1 MTDATG
7 IKVSRDVGGITLRFV
22 RPRPLKQVVP
32 IVKPMTRDEL
42 EYEVL
47 RVAGV
52 NVVAI
57 QESSIPASGSVQRRR
72 SRVKHSFLGTALEA
86 WSDHRDFIVKPDH
99 FWLMFLQAVGIHVNN
114 NSKALRKRWV
124 RHKGKMELRV
134 RRDGFI
140 KDSRDNDWA
149 GVVEEFV
156 NLIDAKTVD
165 NVGTLLDG
173 GFSTTTFVERIAA
186 KSTVMNI
193 VKSYFDFVVMTLCGF
208 PSVRMEGSVEDW
220 EKLRDKVEEVFEKK
234 KLMPEFSRKWSEV
247 LLPVLD
253 KLVLS
258 AKGEPPLDFWDKMIK
273 YHGPKGSGGYSYV
286 SGWINVFL
294 PIVNETENPMC
305 FSPSHGQGPNPPG
318 RSFAVG
324 NIPNGLCTTPI
335 VWKYLAQRINLE
347 LAAGFVGAAET
358 DEDALMPEIGWVLV
372 RTK

>member
-1 MTDATG
+1 MTDATR
-7 IKVSRDVGGITLRFV
+7 IEASRDVGGVTLRFV
-22 RPRPLKQVVP
+22 RPKPLERIVGD
-32 IVKPMTRDEL
+32 VKPMTREEL
-42 EYEVL
+42 ENEILKAAEVNF
-47 RVAGV
+47 VAV
-52 NVVAI
+52 

-72 SRVKHSFLGTALEA
+72 SRVKHSFLATALDA

-99 FWLMFLQAVGIHVNN
+99 FWLMFLQAIAIHVNN

-124 RHKGKMELRV
+124 RHKGKMTLEV
-134 RRDGFI
+134 RRDDFV

-156 NLIDAKTVD
+156 NLIDSKTVD
-165 NVGTLLDG
+165 SVGTLLDG
-173 GFSTTTFVERIAA
+173 GFSTTNFVERIAA

-193 VKSYFDFVVMTLCGF
+193 VKSYFDFVAMTLCGF

-220 EKLRDKVEEVFEKK
+220 ERLRDKVEEVFAKK
-234 KLMPEFSRKWSEV
+234 KLVPKLVRMWSKV

-294 PIVNETENPMC
+294 PIVNEKANPMC
-305 FSPSHGQGPNPPG
+305 FIPSHGQGPNPPG
-318 RSFAVG
+318 PSFAVG

-335 VWKYLAQRINLE
+335 VWKYLGQKIDLE